1 MSSGGLKLVS
11 TCAYLTDTSLPWRTK
26 DYTSMKMVKAL
37 KGEPINGWFEHE
49 VAGKL
54 RRYDQSNVQAFLDR
68 IPRALARQIAR
79 QFEGRATIVPIPNS
93 HVTSTATD
101 GFRTL
106 DLARAVAAQS
116 GGKLDVVPALVFCE
130 PQQKSHEGGP
140 RSPYH
145 FERVYRIVK
154 RVTGPI
160 ILLDDVCTSGGHMI
174 GAHWKLHQPPHRE
187 VVLACAFGRTTK
199 EQLTNPVSIRLE
211 ELDTEKDLF

>member
-11 TCAYLTDTSLPWRTK
+11 ICAYLTDTSLSWRNA
-26 DYTSMKMVKAL
+26 DYRSLKMVKAL
-37 KGEPINGWFEHE
+37 KGEPIKGWFDHE

-54 RRYDQSNVQAFLDR
+54 VKYNQSNVQAFVDR
-68 IPRALARQIAR
+68 IPPALARLIAR
-79 QFEGRATIVPIPNS
+79 QFEGHATIVPIPNS
-93 HVTSTATD
+93 HVTAPTTE
-101 GFRTL
+101 GFKAF

-116 GGKLDVVPALVFCE
+116 GGKLKVVPALVFNK

-145 FERVYRIVK
+145 FESVYRMAKPVA
-154 RVTGPI
+154 GPI
-160 ILLDDVCTSGGHMI
+160 ILLDDVCTTGGHMI
-174 GAHWKLHQPPHRE
+174 GAHWKLHQPPDRE

-211 ELDTEKDLF
+211 ELDTKKDPD